1 MGSKKY
7 QTTLTSGSG
16 LQVRRQSTAETDPN
30 ADIKDLIMGM
40 EKSLN
45 DKLDIL
51 TGNIQQNSK
60 LIIDLT
66 TQISDLSLK
75 NKELDKSV
83 QELKSK
89 STKQEEMT
97 KKLQMENKDIKKSQD
112 STKEEINNLK
122 RAHEELLDDISL
134 MEMRQKETVLRFRG
148 VPQTHDEQIQE
159 KLSQEIAN
167 WLGVEVEEM
176 LLDIDKIFRIKS
188 ERSDTY
194 KGPGDCLIFFNSRLL
209 KDKILHQKG
218 QVKLVIDD
226 RPIKIFK
233 EIPKR
238 ILKKRQ
244 NYKTV
249 TEALRKNS
257 IRFRWEFPEGIT
269 FTYKDRRKTFR
280 SVDELGKFWRKYKK
294 ELTGEPTLEREETTQ
309 TSQEA

>member
-1 MGSKKY
+1 MASKKY

-51 TGNIQQNSK
+51 AGNIQQNSK

-75 NKELDKSV
+75 NKELAKSV

-97 KKLQMENKDIKKSQD
+97 KKLQIENKDIKKSQD
-112 STKEEINNLK
+112 STKEEINDLK
-122 RAHEELLDDISL
+122 RAHEELLDDLSL
-134 MEMRQKETVLRFRG
+134 MEMCQKEMVLRFRG
-148 VPQTHDEQIQE
+148 VPQTYDEQIQE

-194 KGPGDCLIFFNSRLL
+194 KGPGDCLFFFNSRLL

-218 QVKLVIDD
+218 QAKLIIED

-249 TEALRKNS
+249 TDALKKNS

-280 SVDELGKFWRKYKK
+280 SVEELGKFWRKYKK
-294 ELTGEPTLEREETTQ
+294 ELTGDPTLEREETTQ
-309 TSQEA
+309 TPQEA

>member
-1 MGSKKY
+1 MGSRKY

-112 STKEEINNLK
+112 STKEEINDLK

-269 FTYKDRRKTFR
+269 FTYKDRRKTLR